1 MKRWWLV
8 IVLLLSLGVN
18 VGIVAALVGHRWAGE
33 ATQKGG
39 DKEAERLPEE
49 RQGPQPGGQNEE
61 VPQRIVRLA
70 NQLGLEGDQRK
81 KFISL
86 QGSFFADTLR
96 LRTDQAETQRELRR
110 ALGAPVPDQA
120 RIDSLLQESGNTF
133 TALEKAMTTN
143 VLESRKLLKPDQER
157 KFLKLLARLRLGPG
171 LGQGGQ
177 GGGGGQ
183 GPEPQ
188 RRPRQQPP
196 PPPRRDG
203 PPPQDGIDG
212 MGGMDGPPD
221 RPPGGPEAQEPPPPQ
236 DPKGQAGAPYFR
248 QRRPGMGPRARWLK
262 RRFGGKG
269 QGRPFPRQPGQQG
282 QQPPPP
288 GNAGPPP

>member
-1 MKRWWLV
+1 VKRWWLV

-33 ATQKGG
+33 ATPKGG

-49 RQGPQPGGQNEE
+49 RPGPQPGGQNEE

-171 LGQGGQ
+171 PGGQ
-177 GGGGGQ
+177 GGGQGQ
-183 GPEPQ
+183 PEPQ
-188 RRPRQQPP
+188 GRPRRQQPP
-196 PPPRRDG
+196 PPPPPPQREG
-203 PPPQDGIDG
+203 PPPQDD
-212 MGGMDGPPD
+212 MDGPSD
-221 RPPGGPEAQEPPPPQ
+221 RPPGGPEAQEPPPQNPR
-236 DPKGQAGAPYFR
+236 GQADGAPFR
-248 QRRPGMGPRARWLK
+248 QRRPLGPRARRFL
-262 RRFGGKG
+262 RRFGGGQG
-269 QGRPFPRQPGQQG
+269 QGRRLQG
-282 QQPPPP
+282 QPPPP
-288 GNAGPPP
+288 GTQGSPP

>member
-33 ATQKGG
+33 AGGKG
-39 DKEAERLPEE
+39 KEKETERPVDDRPLP
-49 RQGPQPGGQNEE
+49 QLGGGQEE

-70 NQLGLEGDQRK
+70 NQLGLEGDQRR

-96 LRTDQAETQRELRR
+96 LRTDQAEIQRELRR
-110 ALGAPVPDQA
+110 SLGAPVPDQVH
-120 RIDSLLQESGNTF
+120 IDSLLQESGTTF
-133 TALEKAMTTN
+133 TALEKAMTKN

-171 LGQGGQ
+171 PGGQGGQ

-183 GPEPQ
+183 GQPEQP
-188 RRPRQQPP
+188 RRPRRQEPPPPP
-196 PPPRRDG
+196 PPPRQDG
-203 PPPQDGIDG
+203 PPPQDD
-212 MGGMDGPPD
+212 MGGPQD
-221 RPPGGPEAQEPPPPQ
+221 RPPGPDAQEPPPPQ
-236 DPKGQAGAPYFR
+236 GPRGGQADGLPYR
-248 QRRPGMGPRARWLK
+248 QRRQGMGPRARWQN
-262 RRFGGKG
+262 RRFGRQG
-269 QGRPFPRQPGQQG
+269 QGKRLQG
-282 QQPPPP
+282 QQPPP
-288 GNAGPPP
+288 GDVGPPP